1 MNAFF
6 TTVAI
11 IAIVSIPFVI
21 ELYLGAGN
29 SKPAD
34 DEYVP
39 DGR

>member
-11 IAIVSIPFVI
+11 VAIVSIPFVI
-21 ELYLGAGN
+21 ELYLSANN
-29 SKPAD
+29 SGLAE